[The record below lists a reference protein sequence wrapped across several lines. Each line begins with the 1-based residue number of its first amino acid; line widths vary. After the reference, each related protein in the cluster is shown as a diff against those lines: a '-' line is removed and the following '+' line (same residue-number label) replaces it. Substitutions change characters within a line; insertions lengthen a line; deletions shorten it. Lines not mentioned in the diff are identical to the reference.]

1 MSNSEYQ
8 YQCGG
13 CVYYDFQGD
22 YKKGYCSWYRSYYYP
37 GDNCSHQKPVNATSG
52 CYITTIVCDVLGLDD
67 DCSLLNNLRSF
78 RDNVL
83 QKDAK
88 FTPLLMEY
96 DSIGPE
102 IALLIKKDYEE
113 SKDDTLWK
121 KYYDTYLVGTEQLVK
136 ENNYDGAINKYV
148 EMVQVLKT
156 YFGLDKVTSR
166 NIAQY
171 DFSNGGHGKIMTKKN
186 GNI

>member
-1 MSNSEYQ
+1 MSNLEYQ

-78 RDNVL
+78 RDNIL

-88 FTPLLMEY
+88 FTPLTYHQVSFLR
-96 DSIGPE
+96 I
-102 IALLIKKDYEE
+102 LFLIVFV
-113 SKDDTLWK
+113 SAFVITNLISC
-121 KYYDTYLVGTEQLVK
+121 V
-136 ENNYDGAINKYV
+136 
-148 EMVQVLKT
+148 
-156 YFGLDKVTSR
+156 
-166 NIAQY
+166 
-171 DFSNGGHGKIMTKKN
+171 
-186 GNI
+186 